1 MQKVTTGAFLRYRG
15 PPLRVPPVLQG
26 QPQSCGIGF
35 IFAHQHAHPL
45 GVAFA
50 FFQGYGQEVIL
61 GFEVFN
67 TATKEEKSQFHTRS
81 QVICQYFSGLIWIQA
96 GNTG

>member
-1 MQKVTTGAFLRYRG
+1 MSPKSLLSALCRRLLWTHFYLKAAPRLH
-15 PPLRVPPVLQG
+15 VPPVLQG

-61 GFEVFN
+61 GFEVLN
-67 TATKEEKSQFHTRS
+67 TATKEEKSLS
-81 QVICQYFSGLIWIQA
+81 
-96 GNTG
+96 